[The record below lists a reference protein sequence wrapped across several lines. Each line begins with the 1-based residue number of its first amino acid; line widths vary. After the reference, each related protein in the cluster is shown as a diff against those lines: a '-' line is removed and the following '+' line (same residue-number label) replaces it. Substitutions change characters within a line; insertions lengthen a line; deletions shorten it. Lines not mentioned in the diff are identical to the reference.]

1 MNFAALLLVSTVI
14 PAQPTAAQPVTV
26 QLARVA
32 APAGDFDHRAWE
44 ERLATKDLDTRER
57 DFAALV
63 EEATANDAARE
74 ALRAWSTDAGRPD
87 LAWTARLALREVERR
102 PGTHLRALKNF
113 GGGAM
118 GDLRSRFD
126 ELESRFGGLDSMFG
140 DLQRDLDRMFQQDE
154 PRTGATPQPGAAPR
168 AGMHAQSESFRMQS
182 GPDGVEVHVDENVNG
197 ETKTRTYKAR
207 TMEELLEANPELKDR
222 IGAGGSM
229 PLFGSRQPQGFSFR
243 GPFGGGTA
251 PKTLVMPD
259 EYDRWTTPAKPLA
272 PSMSGKTRTDILGV
286 LYTKPS
292 EEVRERRN
300 LDDGVGL
307 EVERTEPGTIASA
320 LGVQNGDVLIAL
332 NGRALKDRADVVA
345 ALKER
350 KDGEPVKLEL
360 VDAKGRRHTLTWN
373 ES

>member
-1 MNFAALLLVSTVI
+1 MNFATLLLVSTVC
-14 PAQPTAAQPVTV
+14 PAQPAALVPTSL

-32 APAGDFDHRAWE
+32 APTAEFDASAWRQ
-44 ERLATKDLDTRER
+44 RLSAEDLDARER
-57 DFAALV
+57 AFADLV
-63 EEATANDAARE
+63 EEATANDSARE
-74 ALRAWSTDAGRPD
+74 ALQTWSTATDRPD

-113 GGGAM
+113 GGSAM
-118 GDLRSRFD
+118 GDLRTRFE
-126 ELESRFGGLDSMFG
+126 ELEGRFGGLDSMFG
-140 DLQRDLDRMFQQDE
+140 DLQRDLDRMFQNVPQS
-154 PRTGATPQPGAAPR
+154 GATPQPGSAPR
-168 AGMHAQSESFRMQS
+168 SGLHAQRKSFRMQS
-182 GPDGVEVHVDENVNG
+182 GPDGVEVHVDEDVNG

-207 TMEELLEANPELKDR
+207 TMDELLEANPELKDR
-222 IGAGGSM
+222 LGSGGTM
-229 PLFGSRQPQGFSFR
+229 QFFGTGPRSGFSFR
-243 GPFGGGTA
+243 TPFGSGPD

-259 EYDRWTTPAKPLA
+259 DGDRWATPAKPLE
-272 PSMSGKTRTDILGV
+272 PLMPGKTRTDILGV

-292 EEVRERRN
+292 PEVRERRN
-300 LDDGVGL
+300 LEEGVGI

-320 LGVQNGDVLIAL
+320 LGVQAGDVLVAL
-332 NGRALKDRADVVA
+332 NGRPLKDRADVVT

>member
-1 MNFAALLLVSTVI
+1 MNFATLLLVSSIT
-14 PAQPTAAQPVTV
+14 PAQPIVAQPVAV

-44 ERLATKDLDTRER
+44 DRLATQDLDAREKS
-57 DFAALV
+57 FADLV

-74 ALRAWSTDAGRPD
+74 ALRAWSTDTGRPD

-118 GDLRSRFD
+118 GDLRTRFD

-140 DLQRDLDRMFQQDE
+140 DLQRDLDRMFQDE
-154 PRTGATPQPGAAPR
+154 PPSGAAPR
-168 AGMHAQSESFRMQS
+168 GGLHAQSESFRMQS
-182 GPDGVEVHVDENVNG
+182 GPDGVEVHIDENVNG

-207 TMEELLEANPELKDR
+207 TMDELLQANPELKDR
-222 IGAGGSM
+222 LGAGGTM
-229 PLFGSRQPQGFSFR
+229 QFFGTGPQRGFSF
-243 GPFGGGTA
+243 GPPFGGGTA
-251 PKTLVMPD
+251 PRTLVGPD
-259 EYDRWTTPAKPLA
+259 DSDRWTTPAKPLT
-272 PSMSGKTRTDILGV
+272 PGKTRTDILGV

-300 LDDGVGL
+300 LEEGVGL

-320 LGVQNGDVLIAL
+320 LGVQAGDVLVAL

-350 KDGEPVKLEL
+350 KEGEPVKLEL